1 MERAVAER
9 ANPYSPPDHGVR
21 PLPRQSSG
29 AATVL
34 LGVLLVE
41 LALRAFRA
49 TLYLAVFFRWE
60 GYQNAILTLTPGP
73 LELSWALTWPLLAL
87 VVVSFS
93 VWVFRANRDA
103 RSLGAKGMFFSAGW
117 SAGIAFVPVAN
128 LIGPYRSVKE
138 IYQASDPNRSGGE
151 WVSAPVPSILPM
163 WWGFWLM
170 SIVWNIISQNLGA
183 ESTVWS
189 LTVFEILR
197 ALRTEPPESGQVVID
212 FNKAYNPPCAY
223 NPYTTCP
230 MPTKENRLEIRIEA
244 GEKNYKKHS

>member
-9 ANPYSPPDHGVR
+9 ANPYSPPEDGVR

-34 LGVLLVE
+34 LTVLLVE

-103 RSLGAKGMFFSAGW
+103 RSLGAEGMFFSPGW
-117 SAGIAFVPVAN
+117 SAGISFVPVAN

-138 IYQASDPNRSGGE
+138 IYQASEPKRSGVE
-151 WVSAPVPSILPM
+151 WVSATVPSILPM
-163 WWGFWLM
+163 GWGFWLV
-170 SIVWNIISQNLGA
+170 SIVWNIILQNLGA
-183 ESTVWS
+183 ESTAWS
-189 LTVFEILR
+189 FMVFETLR
-197 ALRTEPPESGQVVID
+197 AIATLLLMMVVREID
-212 FNKAYNPPCAY
+212 IRQRDKARDGAFH
-223 NPYTTCP
+223 
-230 MPTKENRLEIRIEA
+230 R
-244 GEKNYKKHS
+244 

>member
-103 RSLGAKGMFFSAGW
+103 RSLGAKGMFFSAGRNVFLGRMERW
-117 SAGIAFVPVAN
+117 DRFCSRREPD
-128 LIGPYRSVKE
+128 RSVPLRE
-138 IYQASDPNRSGGE
+138 GNLSG
-151 WVSAPVPSILPM
+151 
-163 WWGFWLM
+163 
-170 SIVWNIISQNLGA
+170 
-183 ESTVWS
+183 
-189 LTVFEILR
+189 
-197 ALRTEPPESGQVVID
+197 
-212 FNKAYNPPCAY
+212 
-223 NPYTTCP
+223 
-230 MPTKENRLEIRIEA
+230 
-244 GEKNYKKHS
+244 

>member
-9 ANPYSPPDHGVR
+9 ANPYSPPEEGTQ

-29 AATVL
+29 AATL
-34 LGVLLVE
+34 LLAVLLVD

-49 TLYLAVFFRWE
+49 TLYLSVFFRWE

-73 LELSWALTWPLLAL
+73 LELSWALTWPMLAL

-103 RSLGAKGMFFSAGW
+103 RSLGAEGMFFSPGW

-138 IYQASDPNRSGGE
+138 IYQASEPKPGVA
-151 WVSAPVPSILPM
+151 WVSGTVPSILPM
-163 WWGFWLM
+163 WWGFWLL
-170 SIVWNIISQNLGA
+170 SIVWNIIAQNLGG

-189 LTVFEILR
+189 LTVFETLR
-197 ALRTEPPESGQVVID
+197 ALATLLLMMVVRAIDRRQTDKARDGGNARPDEPESPER
-212 FNKAYNPPCAY
+212 A
-223 NPYTTCP
+223 
-230 MPTKENRLEIRIEA
+230 RLEEW
-244 GEKNYKKHS
+244 